1 MIKSGLNPRS
11 WGVLLLGLLGFVA
24 CKSSQKVSYTPEKIV
39 PTDNSLLWRIS
50 GNGLKQASYL
60 YGTIHL
66 IPKDEL
72 KLSEVTLSL
81 LERSER
87 IVFEIDMKEMTNVF
101 AQFSVMGKV
110 FMKNG
115 KTLKDVMPAQDYA
128 VVHAALVEKGMGAGM
143 FERMKPMFLSMLL
156 LQGEEGESAQQG
168 KTTSVEMELYRV
180 ARKSRIKSG
189 GLETTDYQLGIFDKI
204 PYEAQANML
213 LKALKDAESGTEGPD
228 SFAEMVRLYKT
239 EDITGMQKMV
249 SSQEQGLS
257 EYEDLL
263 LGNRNRNW
271 IPIMGEMM
279 KAQPT
284 FFAVGAGHLGGGEGV
299 VALLRKAGYRVE
311 AVAH

>member
-1 MIKSGLNPRS
+1 MAHQRERAETAF
-11 WGVLLLGLLGFVA
+11 LLV
-24 CKSSQKVSYTPEKIV
+24 
-39 PTDNSLLWRIS
+39 WH
-50 GNGLKQASYL
+50 
-60 YGTIHL
+60 IHL

-72 KLSEVTLSL
+72 KLSETTVGL

-110 FMKNG
+110 FMKEG
-115 KTLKDVMPAQDYA
+115 KTLKDVMAAPDYA
-128 VVHAALVEKGMGAGM
+128 IVHAALVKKGLGASM
-143 FERMKPMFLSMLL
+143 FERMKPMFLSMLM
-156 LQGEEGESAQQG
+156 LQGEESETAEQG
-168 KTTSVEMELYRV
+168 QTTSVEMELYRI
-180 ARKSRIKSG
+180 ARKRRIKSD

-213 LKALKDAESGTEGPD
+213 LKAIQDAEAGVEGPD
-228 SFAEMVRLYKT
+228 SFAEMVRMYKA

-249 SSQEQGLS
+249 SSQEEGLA
-257 EYEDLL
+257 EFEDLL

-271 IPIMGEMM
+271 IPLMGQMM

-284 FFAVGAGHLGGGEGV
+284 FFAVGAGHLGGEAGV